1 MSTGM
6 DCIPYHQIELGLPGK
21 SKKFASEII
30 IVDMREINFQY
41 KGE

>member
-1 MSTGM
+1 MSTVI
-6 DCIPYHQIELGLPGK
+6 DCIPHTQIELGLPGK

-30 IVDMREINFQY
+30 AVDMCEINFQY